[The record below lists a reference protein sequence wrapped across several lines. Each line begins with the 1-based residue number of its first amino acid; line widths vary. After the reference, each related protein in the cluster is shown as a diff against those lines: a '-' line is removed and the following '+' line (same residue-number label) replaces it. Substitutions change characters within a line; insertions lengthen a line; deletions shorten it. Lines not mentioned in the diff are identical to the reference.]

1 MACVYFS
8 TASPNCPFLN
18 NILPSFLSLA
28 SEGGRAPHGASRLQ
42 LSPAVPLCAG
52 PEPWG
57 SSLLLPAERVPFTAV
72 LFPWTSFELAVLFPW
87 LLLFPGVPGWECGP
101 PPSPWPGAFFCEFPM
116 ASLSLYHS
124 TASSRPHTVIHSLAL
139 FLFPAQT
146 VRLSHKRKD
155 TPPAGHTVTSRG
167 GRGCGAAAEWG
178 RFSVKPAARGVQKA
192 LLDFICVKNQLQS
205 PSADTAQDLCALEV
219 YCSCYGFWTTLWC
232 HFCAVKIKLM
242 HYQTKILNNSNFQC
256 SGKKFCTGTS
266 KKIEYHEKV
275 NIFCHSFEKGKPIY
289 YIDFLHI
296 EWNISSIY
304 FLTFWWL
311 WLTDNENPKFSV
323 SDNQNIT

>member
-116 ASLSLYHS
+116 ASLSPYHS
-124 TASSRPHTVIHSLAL
+124 TASSRPHTQSYTLSFSSCSLRRLWGWATSGRTRLLRGTLWHHAGGGAAELLQSGGGFLWNQQPGEFKRHCWISFVWKINCRAL
-139 FLFPAQT
+139 QLTLLRISALLKFT
-146 VRLSHKRKD
+146 VRVVASERLYDVISVLSK
-155 TPPAGHTVTSRG
+155 
-167 GRGCGAAAEWG
+167 
-178 RFSVKPAARGVQKA
+178 
-192 LLDFICVKNQLQS
+192 
-205 PSADTAQDLCALEV
+205 
-219 YCSCYGFWTTLWC
+219 
-232 HFCAVKIKLM
+232 
-242 HYQTKILNNSNFQC
+242 
-256 SGKKFCTGTS
+256 
-266 KKIEYHEKV
+266 
-275 NIFCHSFEKGKPIY
+275 
-289 YIDFLHI
+289 
-296 EWNISSIY
+296 
-304 FLTFWWL
+304 
-311 WLTDNENPKFSV
+311 
-323 SDNQNIT
+323 